1 MITLRQLR
9 YLTAIAETRHFGRAA
24 ALCHVTQPAL
34 SMQIQEL
41 EQSLGCH
48 LVERRRNAVDLTADG
63 QEVARRGAA
72 ILASVADLEDYARR
86 EKPPLVGLLRLGII
100 PSIAPYLL
108 PRALPS
114 LHERYPHLELRIRE
128 TQTASLVE
136 ELIRGDL
143 DLIIAALPLDRPE
156 LDTLNAFQDRFLV
169 ARQARAHR
177 RKSERMDPSA
187 LATEHLLL
195 LEEGHCLRDQAL
207 SVCGAL
213 SPNIQMA
220 FGASSLSTVMHL
232 VANGYGVT
240 LLPEMAA
247 DIERTDRVQL
257 IRFADPEPMRMIGL
271 AWRRSSPRRSD
282 AEALAKVLLDARA
295 SVSLA
300 RPQQKAVQG

>member
-9 YLTAIAETRHFGRAA
+9 YLAAVAETRHFGRAA

-41 EQSLGCH
+41 EQSLGLH
-48 LVERRRNAVDLTADG
+48 LIERRRNAVDLTSEG
-63 QEVARRGAA
+63 REIARRAAA

-86 EKPPLVGLLRLGII
+86 EKPPLVGVLRLGII

-108 PRALPS
+108 PRALPL
-114 LHERYPHLELRIRE
+114 LHERHPELDLRIRE
-128 TQTASLVE
+128 TQTAALVE
-136 ELIRGDL
+136 ELVRGEL
-143 DLIIAALPLDRPE
+143 DLVVAALPLDRPE
-156 LDTLNAFQDRFLV
+156 LDALTAFEDRFLV
-169 ARQARAHR
+169 ARQARAGR
-177 RKSERMDPSA
+177 SADERMTPAA
-187 LATEHLLL
+187 LAGEHLLL

-213 SPNIQMA
+213 SSDMPQA

-247 DIERTDRVQL
+247 RAEGTDRVQL
-257 IRFADPEPMRMIGL
+257 VRFTDPEPVRTIGL
-271 AWRRSSPRRSD
+271 AWRRSSSRRND
-282 AEALAKVLLDARA
+282 AAALAKVLLDARA
-295 SVSLA
+295 GDGPHL
-300 RPQQKAVQG
+300 